1 MQVNLNLANT
11 NKYNNEIMTGSYRAD
26 NVTEAGSFFDAK
38 VSDEY
43 TIKKSLGLSEEQVI
57 TRIKQEEK
65 SPVLLNAKNLDI
77 LTQQIGAKDFSKFEE
92 LGITPEED
100 ELGRVVTVSERIKIE
115 LATHCDNYKGDLSNI
130 SRSDLEAVYG
140 RSGIAYSMLSELRN
154 MDDNSKAYLLK
165 NNMQPTI
172 ENVYKAEHS
181 AVTWSGKALT
191 DAQWEELKPQVV
203 QIAENV
209 GLEADDTLLENGRF
223 LIENGIELTPQN
235 IVSLSELDVDI
246 EGRSMDEWNSILADG
261 KAYGLSAENT
271 SILPYAGNGAKVQ
284 EIMEAI
290 ENADEETIKNVMSSG
305 REVTVLNLKKPPT
318 LEEIKEKIA
327 DDRARMTREKL
338 DEIREKMTFE
348 SCMTMMKN
356 GIHVNIMTVQ
366 ELSVAVDEYNQ
377 KNAEVFFTEPSK
389 EKCDMLDEAMMYL
402 EQMKS
407 VPGVVLSK
415 VASAEISFT
424 MREIVV
430 TGQSLNVKYSEAE
443 KLYRAVGTEVRRD
456 LGDNIKDAL
465 TNSYEDILGELNIE
479 DTKESRRA
487 IGILAYNEMEIS
499 NENMIK
505 VMSLDEQVSKL
516 FRNLTPATTAKI
528 IEQRINPLDTDIEEL
543 NENLTKLNE
552 ETGFANNE
560 SYSRFL
566 WKLDKNNDISKE
578 DREAYIGVYKLI
590 HRIEKDGRRAV
601 GAVMKSGRQM
611 NLKNLFTALESLEH
625 AGKDVTVD
633 DDLGLTMSVKTDQSN
648 LANQLSHFESMYDGI
663 LDKIEK
669 YVDADD
675 ILKYGKEGILDMPL
689 EQLADSLEEQ
699 DIDMEYNEE
708 RAAEIESARY
718 VSDETI
724 EALIN
729 NELPVSV
736 SNILAMDML
745 RSKGSGLFGRLKNDS
760 LDKKLAELDMD
771 NVDEEYEKALSE
783 VADKSAEKLDIKS
796 FRMLNRTVNLLGT
809 MAKRQSYYVPL
820 ELDGETSTV
829 KVSFLTGQGERGKI
843 EINIL
848 SEEYGK
854 SAIMFKVTGDEIKAT
869 LICQYSEAAEKYLKA
884 IENMREEFGKIS
896 VNSIREKNI
905 SDNVFGGDNADY
917 ESVTNKRLYH
927 IAKVFLKNA
936 GK

>member
-1 MQVNLNLANT
+1 M
-11 NKYNNEIMTGSYRAD
+11 
-26 NVTEAGSFFDAK
+26 
-38 VSDEY
+38 
-43 TIKKSLGLSEEQVI
+43 
-57 TRIKQEEK
+57 
-65 SPVLLNAKNLDI
+65 
-77 LTQQIGAKDFSKFEE
+77 
-92 LGITPEED
+92 
-100 ELGRVVTVSERIKIE
+100 
-115 LATHCDNYKGDLSNI
+115 
-130 SRSDLEAVYG
+130 
-140 RSGIAYSMLSELRN
+140 
-154 MDDNSKAYLLK
+154 
-165 NNMQPTI
+165 
-172 ENVYKAEHS
+172 
-181 AVTWSGKALT
+181 
-191 DAQWEELKPQVV
+191 
-203 QIAENV
+203 
-209 GLEADDTLLENGRF
+209 
-223 LIENGIELTPQN
+223 
-235 IVSLSELDVDI
+235 
-246 EGRSMDEWNSILADG
+246 
-261 KAYGLSAENT
+261 
-271 SILPYAGNGAKVQ
+271 Q

-675 ILKYGKEGILDMPL
+675 ILKYGKEGILVASKI
-689 EQLADSLEEQ
+689 ADRVGITRSVIVNALRKFESAGVIESRSSGMKGTYIKVLNDVVFDELEE
-699 DIDMEYNEE
+699 I
-708 RAAEIESARY
+708 R
-718 VSDETI
+718 
-724 EALIN
+724 
-729 NELPVSV
+729 
-736 SNILAMDML
+736 
-745 RSKGSGLFGRLKNDS
+745 KN
-760 LDKKLAELDMD
+760 K
-771 NVDEEYEKALSE
+771 
-783 VADKSAEKLDIKS
+783 
-796 FRMLNRTVNLLGT
+796 NL
-809 MAKRQSYYVPL
+809 
-820 ELDGETSTV
+820 
-829 KVSFLTGQGERGKI
+829 
-843 EINIL
+843 
-848 SEEYGK
+848 
-854 SAIMFKVTGDEIKAT
+854 
-869 LICQYSEAAEKYLKA
+869 
-884 IENMREEFGKIS
+884 
-896 VNSIREKNI
+896 
-905 SDNVFGGDNADY
+905 
-917 ESVTNKRLYH
+917 
-927 IAKVFLKNA
+927 
-936 GK
+936 